1 MNAELKASL
10 GRCRALLK
18 DCKSKLAANS
28 NERDQSEED
37 EDTRVGWSTPPLQ
50 RSNQTGPLRLL
61 S

>member
-37 EDTRVGWSTPPLQ
+37 EDTRVG
-50 RSNQTGPLRLL
+50 
-61 S
+61 